1 MPPISRSLL
10 ISTTA
15 VFLASTACADLTAE
29 DIWNDWRG
37 YTEGFGYLIRGT
49 ETETDDGLTITGVTI
64 ANRGADG
71 VGNAT
76 IFMDQVV
83 LTEAADG
90 TVTVDLPAIM
100 PIELSALDEDG
111 KPLRISMDY
120 RQTDLNIVASGTPDA
135 LRYTYDAKEISIV
148 TTGFE
153 RDGQPTSN
161 DQLKFTLALENI
173 GGVTDVEGDD
183 IVTYDQNLTAAALR
197 YALDVSSPE
206 DQGAANFSGQ
216 LQNVT
221 FEGQSAL
228 PTDVEN
234 PEDMEEMLGAG
245 FKTDGAFS
253 YQAHAMTLSTSAP
266 QDSTEM
272 SVISDNGR
280 IGVTLDPAGLNYAI
294 SQENLN
300 VEATSNRLPIPVDFG
315 AARTAFN
322 FAMPIQQTEQFG
334 DFALGLTFDDV
345 SMSDLIWSLFDPG
358 AQLPRDPA
366 TLVIDVTG
374 KTRLLFNF
382 LDPTAAPTLSPG
394 QMPAEL
400 QSLDVNTLQ
409 LQAAGSELTGD
420 GAFTFEN
427 SDFGPP
433 KPLGALNL
441 TLVGGNTLINQLVAT
456 GLLLEDQAMGV
467 RMMMGL
473 LAVPGDTPDTLKSR
487 IEINAEGHVLANGQR
502 IQ

>member
-10 ISTTA
+10 ISATA
-15 VFLASTACADLTAE
+15 VFLASAAHADLTAE
-29 DIWNDWRG
+29 DIWNDWRS
-37 YTEGFGYLIRGT
+37 YTKGFGYLIQGT
-49 ETETDDGLTITGVTI
+49 ETKTDSGLTVTGATI
-64 ANRGADG
+64 ASQSADG
-71 VGNAT
+71 VGRGT

-83 LTEAADG
+83 LTETADG
-90 TVTVDLPAIM
+90 TVTIDLPAIM
-100 PIELSALDEDG
+100 PIELSALDDAG

-135 LRYTYDAKEISIV
+135 LRYTYDAQEITIV

-153 RDGQPTSN
+153 RDGQPTAN
-161 DQLKFTLALENI
+161 DELNVEIALEDI
-173 GGVTDVEGDD
+173 DGVTNVEGDG
-183 IVTYDQNLTAAALR
+183 IVTYDQNLNAAALR
-197 YALDVSSPE
+197 FAVDVVAPE
-206 DQGAANFSGQ
+206 EQGTANISGQ
-216 LQNVT
+216 MQNVS

-228 PTDVEN
+228 PTEVEK
-234 PEDMEEMLGAG
+234 PDDMEEMLEAG
-245 FKTDGAFS
+245 FKTEGAFA
-253 YQAHAMTLSTSAP
+253 YQAYAMTLATTSP
-266 QDSTEM
+266 RDSTEM
-272 SVISDNGR
+272 SFISDKGR
-280 IGVTLDPAGLNYAI
+280 FGVTLDTAGLDYDI
-294 SQENLN
+294 SQEN
-300 VEATSNRLPIPVDFG
+300 VQVQATSSGIPIPIEFA

-366 TLVIDVTG
+366 TLVLDVTG

-382 LDPTAAPTLSPG
+382 LDPAAAPTLSPG

-433 KPLGALNL
+433 KPMGALNL
-441 TLVGGNTLINQLVAT
+441 TLIGGNTLINQLVAT